1 MSDSGALAER
11 RVDSG
16 ALAERRIDSGAL
28 AERRI
33 DSGALAERRIR
44 ASYIDVD
51 GKASGQI
58 QLPDEI
64 FGIEPNIPVMHAV
77 VRAHLAAA
85 RAGTH
90 STKTR
95 AEVRGGGKKPWRQKG
110 TGRARHGSS
119 REPQW
124 VGGGIAHGPKPR
136 DYTFSLT
143 KKTRALALRCA
154 LSDRALEGSV
164 IVVDAPVFSE
174 PKTKKA
180 VELLRSWGAS
190 GKVLLV
196 TGRLTGDGDARSD
209 TWKSFRNL
217 PEVLLVRVPTT
228 YTVLA
233 ADVVVLT
240 REALA
245 QITGE
250 EPAVEAAP
258 EQPLAEVEPG
268 TVAPPAEA
276 EAETEAEAEAEAEA
290 EVVAE
295 AEEIVN
301 EAEAGD
307 EGAP

>member
-1 MSDSGALAER
+1 MSVAAF
-11 RVDSG
+11 VD
-16 ALAERRIDSGAL
+16 A
-28 AERRI
+28 
-33 DSGALAERRIR
+33 
-44 ASYIDVD
+44 D
-51 GKASGQI
+51 GKATGQV
-58 QLPDEI
+58 QLPDDI
-64 FGIEPNIPVMHAV
+64 FDVDPNVPVMHAV

-124 VGGGIAHGPKPR
+124 VGGGVAHGPKPR
-136 DYTFSLT
+136 DYTFQLT

-154 LSDRALEGSV
+154 LSDRAREGSL

-174 PKTKKA
+174 PKTKKGA
-180 VELLRSWGAS
+180 ELLKSWGAS

-217 PEVLLVRVPTT
+217 PQVLMVRVPTT

-245 QITGE
+245 QITKADI
-250 EPAVEAAP
+250 AVDAAP
-258 EQPLAEVEPG
+258 A
-268 TVAPPAEA
+268 AAEA
-276 EAETEAEAEAEAEA
+276 EPVSAEQAKAETEVAAEAQEIADDAADEEAMDEAV
-290 EVVAE
+290 VVAE
-295 AEEIVN
+295 AQEIADEASDGEADGDEE
-301 EAEAGD
+301 EAE
-307 EGAP
+307 

>member
-1 MSDSGALAER
+1 MSVAAF
-11 RVDSG
+11 VD
-16 ALAERRIDSGAL
+16 A
-28 AERRI
+28 
-33 DSGALAERRIR
+33 
-44 ASYIDVD
+44 D
-51 GKASGQI
+51 GKSAGQV
-58 QLPDEI
+58 QLPDDI
-64 FGIEPNIPVMHAV
+64 FNIEPNVPVMHAV

-124 VGGGIAHGPKPR
+124 VGGGVAHGPKPR

-154 LSDRALEGSV
+154 LSDRAREGSV
-164 IVVDAPVFSE
+164 VVVEAPVFSE

-180 VELLRSWGAS
+180 VELLKNWGAS

-209 TWKSFRNL
+209 TWKSFRNV
-217 PEVLLVRVPTT
+217 PNVLMVRVPTT

-245 QITGE
+245 QITGGE
-250 EPAVEAAP
+250 MAVHAAPAADPVVAETAEVAPEVTPEVAPEVAKVEA
-258 EQPLAEVEPG
+258 EV
-268 TVAPPAEA
+268 VDEA
-276 EAETEAEAEAEAEA
+276 QEIADDAADEEAMDEA

-295 AEEIVN
+295 AEQIAEQIAGEAPHAEADDDAGGAGE
-301 EAEAGD
+301 EAE
-307 EGAP
+307 